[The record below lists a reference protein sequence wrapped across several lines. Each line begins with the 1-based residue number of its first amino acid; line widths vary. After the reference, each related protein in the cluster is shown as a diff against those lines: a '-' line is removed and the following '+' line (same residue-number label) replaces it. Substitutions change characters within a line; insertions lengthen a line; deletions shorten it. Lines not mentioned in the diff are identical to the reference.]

1 MATPEEQKKR
11 IKEISGELNQLFA
24 RLDQADRTILRGT
37 INELQ
42 KGQDN
47 LNEWERALNR
57 FKTTADKV
65 ADSLDY
71 ISKSF
76 TDAVNELQK
85 QDKFLVKGKS
95 AMNSIANT
103 AQKALSV
110 RKGETDINAKNL
122 KTKLKEAD
130 LQKDILNDAILMGR
144 GTIAQNVAM
153 NKALSDIDEY
163 KKGLGEVLEVDRGIE
178 NSIGATAGI
187 LKGVE
192 KTLGKFGLPAIGIE
206 EAFNETKRLGQAAKH
221 AGKDFNAFG
230 TFTSNLKDNLK
241 ESLSTTK
248 LIELAVLAVVKSMMF
263 IDKTSG
269 SIAKQLGIAN
279 SEARGLVSEF
289 NSLSSSTMSV
299 FVNTTNLAEA
309 FGTLTSQIGLAKF
322 ASDEI
327 LTNQIE
333 LTKQAGYT
341 NDAAA
346 ELTKLGAIQGTDSKE
361 VLSNFLG
368 NVEALNIQNGLQIN
382 SKALAESA
390 LKTSKATL
398 LSLQGQGKSLG
409 AAAFEAKKLGLELS
423 QIEGIADSLLNIE
436 SSIAA
441 EFEAEV
447 ITGKQLNLERAR
459 YYALTNNVEGLSKE
473 IAKNVGSTAE
483 FSKMNRIEQESLA
496 KAVGLSRD
504 SLGEMLY
511 QQEALNKLSGVAGD
525 TAQEKFNNLVKE
537 VGLEKARAKMGDAQ
551 LAGQLQSVN
560 VQERLLNI
568 GLKLQ
573 TLFLKI
579 AEPIMAIVEPF
590 AKVLGFAAGLI
601 AKLAP
606 LLKIVTQVALVA
618 KGIQLTFTLIAGAV
632 NLMTNGFGRATKLLS
647 GMRAVTK
654 SILNTEKISL
664 AYSKMREAFAK
675 RGIAFQISANAKKK
689 IAIILEKVGLING
702 KQLAYWKGRETFLS
716 NTLNKNKATTQMY
729 EKASLL
735 SSIRRNVADKVG
747 VATARVRSATEKGT
761 LGTYI
766 AQGVAKVFNNLKDRI
781 ALGIGVARGV
791 AETTILG
798 SMIAQGAAALVQI
811 ARQGILLGVT
821 AAKAVAEFAAATAA
835 TLGIGTGPLIALA
848 AVAAA
853 TVGGIIFALADD
865 AKFEPKAPGYGKR
878 ELHDEGKITLF
889 NDKDTIVAGTDL
901 DKRSKNPRS
910 SQPSTQ
916 FNQSLDYEKLAMT
929 LGGVINNKQVTLSY
943 SDFAQKTRP
952 VFS

>member
-1 MATPEEQKKR
+1 
-11 IKEISGELNQLFA
+11 
-24 RLDQADRTILRGT
+24 
-37 INELQ
+37 
-42 KGQDN
+42 
-47 LNEWERALNR
+47 
-57 FKTTADKV
+57 
-65 ADSLDY
+65 
-71 ISKSF
+71 
-76 TDAVNELQK
+76 
-85 QDKFLVKGKS
+85 
-95 AMNSIANT
+95 
-103 AQKALSV
+103 
-110 RKGETDINAKNL
+110 
-122 KTKLKEAD
+122 
-130 LQKDILNDAILMGR
+130 MGR

-241 ESLSTTK
+241 ASLSRTK
-248 LIELAVLAVVKSMMF
+248 LIELAVLAVGKAMML

-346 ELTKLGAIQGTDSKE
+346 QLTKLGAIQGTDSKE

-368 NVEALNIQNGLQIN
+368 NIQNGLQIN

-447 ITGKQLNLERAR
+447 ITGRQLNLERAR
-459 YYALTNNVEGLSKE
+459 YYALTNDVEGLSKE
-473 IAKNVGSTAE
+473 IAKNVGSTAD
-483 FSKMNRIEQESLA
+483 FAKMNRIEQEAIA
-496 KAVGLSRD
+496 KSVGLSRD

-537 VGLEKARAKMGDAQ
+537 VGLEKARAQMGDAQ

-632 NLMTNGFGRATKLLS
+632 NLMTIASK
-647 GMRAVTK
+647 
-654 SILNTEKISL
+654 NTTALQNTYLKV
-664 AYSKMREAFAK
+664 KEAFTNRGYVAAK
-675 RGIAFQISANAKKK
+675 AAY
-689 IAIILEKVGLING
+689 ILEKIGLINA
-702 KQLAYWKGRETFLS
+702 KQLSYWKGRETFFS
-716 NTLNKNKATTQMY
+716 KAKNRNLAIARVH

-735 SSIRRNVADKVG
+735 SSIKKNIQDKIG

-761 LGTYI
+761 LGTYL

-798 SMIAQGAAALVQI
+798 SMIAQGAATLVQI
-811 ARQGILLGVT
+811 ARQGILLAVT
-821 AAKAVAEFAAATAA
+821 AAKAVAEFA